1 MNKKR
6 VICVIGLVLILA
18 VLVVGLIHATTT
30 YLPAPLRIWQKDAL
44 AEAAGKESFDK
55 FTNLMDIDDHFSY
68 AKDRYYGKYNGYY
81 ILSETVPLCF
91 ITTVTIGEYDF
102 ELNGRNLKA
111 YKDGAGM
118 DLADAYKRG
127 YISDKDLAKIYGYH
141 TKMEEAYWDY
151 MESLRESS

>member
-1 MNKKR
+1 MKKTIIIITA
-6 VICVIGLVLILA
+6 VVLLA
-18 VLVVGLIHATTT
+18 VLTVGLIHATTT
-30 YLPAPLRIWQKDAL
+30 YLPASLRIWQKDAL
-44 AEAAGKESFDK
+44 AEAAGEESFEK
-55 FTNLMDIDDHFSY
+55 FTRLMDIDDPFSY
-68 AKDRYYGKYNGYY
+68 GGCRYYGKYNGYY
-81 ILSETVPLCF
+81 ILSETNQACIL
-91 ITTVTIGEYDF
+91 TTVTIGEYDF
-102 ELNGRNLKA
+102 ELDSRNLEA

>member
-1 MNKKR
+1 MKKTIIIITA
-6 VICVIGLVLILA
+6 VVLLA
-18 VLVVGLIHATTT
+18 VLAVGLIHATTV

-44 AEAAGKESFDK
+44 AEAAGKESFEK
-55 FTNLMDIDDHFSY
+55 FTNLMDIDDPFSY
-68 AKDRYYGKYNGYY
+68 GRDRYYGKYNGYY

-102 ELNGRNLKA
+102 ELNSRNLEA
-111 YKDGAGM
+111 YKDGIGM

-141 TKMEEAYWDY
+141 IKMEEGYWDY
-151 MESLRESS
+151 MESLRESR